1 MRAVES
7 GNPVGGRS
15 PEKMLEH
22 LLEIPL
28 ALLRSVS
35 ANACALVFSV
45 CVPSLGP
52 HREYHVRASGAKY
65 PFMGD
70 FLRRED
76 GCVEDGA
83 LGVANRSHSAVCVKI
98 DFIVAMYI
106 NVYMGTVA
114 AASTDGPIAAKTLG
128 ASLGLES
135 WASKE
140 GGRVHATT

>member
-1 MRAVES
+1 MTAVES
-7 GNPVGGRS
+7 GILVGGRS

-22 LLEIPL
+22 LLEIRL

-65 PFMGD
+65 PFVGD
-70 FLRRED
+70 FLGRQD
-76 GCVEDGA
+76 GCVDDGA

-98 DFIVAMYI
+98 DLMLQCVLKWW
-106 NVYMGTVA
+106 
-114 AASTDGPIAAKTLG
+114 S
-128 ASLGLES
+128 
-135 WASKE
+135 
-140 GGRVHATT
+140 